1 VATAALLTVVAA
13 AGPSNASVAG
23 GGSAKAAAADC
34 TEATALQLVEQHR
47 LNSFLLPSP
56 IRQVLC
62 GSFTGPGSEAMA
74 VTIGAPTCWPV
85 QRWAVFRFTGAAWQL
100 VLDRSSFIHPPLVAV
115 GSDIQETGPVYR
127 LGDAR
132 CLPSGG
138 TRARV
143 WHWDGS
149 RLVAGP
155 WRQVTPGAPLTNAA
169 FRSPSANIECA
180 LTDRS
185 GLIRVYCQS
194 FRPPQTARLNAVGRV
209 TTCRGSEAR
218 CRIGNAGEQIPTL
231 AYGQQVTVGR
241 FRCAS
246 LRSGVRC
253 ILVRTGR
260 GFLISRG
267 GVRRVG

>member
-1 VATAALLTVVAA
+1 MFGAALLTTVAA
-13 AGPSNASVAG
+13 AGPGHATLSVAD
-23 GGSAKAAAADC
+23 AEAATPAC

-47 LNSFLLPSP
+47 LNSFLVPNP

-74 VTIGAPTCWPV
+74 VTVGAPTCWPV
-85 QRWAVFRFTGAAWQL
+85 QRWAVFRFTGGSWQL
-100 VLDRSSFIHPPLVAV
+100 VLDQSSFINPPLVAV
-115 GSDIQETGPVYR
+115 GSDIQETAPLHR
-127 LGDAR
+127 PGDAR

-169 FRSPSANIECA
+169 FRSPSANIECGM
-180 LTDRS
+180 LDRS
-185 GLIRVYCQS
+185 GLRRVHCQS
-194 FRPPQTARLNAVGRV
+194 FRPPQTATLNAAGRI

-218 CRIGNAGEQIPTL
+218 CRLGNAGEQVPTL
-231 AYGQQVTVGR
+231 AYGRQITVGR

-253 ILVRTGR
+253 TIVRTGK
-260 GFLISRG
+260 GFVISRSG
-267 GVRRVG
+267 IRRLR

>member
-1 VATAALLTVVAA
+1 VTVATAAGPSAA
-13 AGPSNASVAG
+13 ATSG
-23 GGSAKAAAADC
+23 GGGTAATPECSAPTAAV
-34 TEATALQLVEQHR
+34 LVDRHR
-47 LNSFLLPSP
+47 LNSFLLPNP
-56 IRQVLC
+56 VRQVLC
-62 GSFTGPGSEAMA
+62 GPFTGAGSEAMA

-85 QRWAVFRFTGAAWQL
+85 QRWAVFRFVAGGWQL
-100 VLDRSSFIHPPLVAV
+100 VLDQTTFVNPPLVAV
-115 GSDIQETGPVYR
+115 GSDLQETGPVYR
-127 LGDAR
+127 PGDAR

-138 TRARV
+138 TRARI
-143 WHWDGS
+143 WRWDGT

-180 LTDRS
+180 MIDRGS
-185 GLIRVYCQS
+185 SRRIYCQS
-194 FRPPQTARLNAVGRV
+194 FRPPQTARLNAAGRV

-231 AYGQQVTVGR
+231 AYGGEVTVGR

-253 ILVRTGR
+253 TIVRTGR
-260 GFLISRG
+260 GFVISRS
-267 GVRRVG
+267 GVRVLR